1 MRPTMATRTPDDRDL
16 PLNAVMGPGAHYE
29 GDLAF
34 EGRVR
39 IDGHFS
45 GRVYTEDVLELGPEG
60 TIEGEADV
68 ARAIV
73 SGRVVGSLRVREHL
87 RLESTARVEGRL
99 DAGAVEMVPGAQI
112 RGEVRILGKELP

>member
-1 MRPTMATRTPDDRDL
+1 MATRSTPDDPEL

-39 IDGHFS
+39 IDGHFT
-45 GRVYTEDVLELGPEG
+45 GRVYTEDVLELGPDG
-60 TIEGEADV
+60 VIDGEVDV

-73 SGRVVGSLRVREHL
+73 SGRIQGRVRVREHL
-87 RLESTARVEGRL
+87 RLEATAVIDGKL
-99 DAGAVEMVPGAQI
+99 DAGLVEMASGARI
-112 RGEVRILGKELP
+112 RGEIRVRGEELP